1 MIETI
6 TISKGIEEIGNM
18 TFMHSQALNEVIIPA
33 TVKTIG
39 AQAFFNCILLA
50 DIVIPSSVTTM
61 SNYAFSSIPSI
72 TVHVPW
78 KEGEKP
84 EGWADAWNYPD
95 SPDYT
100 ITVDYAK

>member
-72 TVHVPW
+72 IVHVPW

-84 EGWADAWNYPD
+84 EGWDDNWNKTD
-95 SPDYT
+95 NGT